1 MSGTLRTVR
10 RLGLAASLLLPL
22 CGARCDPAGKPEDDT
37 DTSTR
42 DSEALETGASDSRP
56 DSRPPDSRPDS
67 VPDSHT
73 DSSGPTETGDTA
85 PEANPCG
92 SSERSRAP
100 LGRVLLE
107 DAWAEIRYDLA
118 DGFMSAAAADT
129 DGDGCSE
136 IAFGVY
142 EDGYIDEEGAL
153 HTTLGVRIVPGP
165 VSDMVEIDANMSA
178 SVHGEEDHFTYKL
191 AVGDMDGDG
200 ARDDWL
206 VGAGN
211 WRYLDDF
218 SGAVFLFPG
227 PLEGEFE
234 EEDAAV
240 TVWGDD
246 WVFTEALSAGDTDGD
261 GYDDLVVGYPILGEG
276 GSGLESGRVIVIR
289 GPLVEDLVATDADTI
304 IDSAEQDWE
313 AFGYQVSATGDLDG
327 NGTGDILVGAYAHD
341 GNRGAVYVFDGPAS
355 GQLTSDD
362 ADALLLGET
371 SHDRAGWRVSG
382 GGDVDGDGHDDILVG
397 AIEFNSDAGR
407 VYLVA
412 GPVSGTTSLA
422 DARAVFDSPSATTFL
437 GWGASISQDLDG
449 DGLADPAMGAPRLT
463 LSYTSIRGAAFVY
476 YGPVE
481 GQHDVED
488 ADTTFYSRTNPGGDF
503 DDAGEEL
510 VDLGDTDGDGYDD
523 LLIMASTTGPA
534 FLFRG
539 GPR

>member
-1 MSGTLRTVR
+1 
-10 RLGLAASLLLPL
+10 
-22 CGARCDPAGKPEDDT
+22 
-37 DTSTR
+37 
-42 DSEALETGASDSRP
+42 
-56 DSRPPDSRPDS
+56 
-67 VPDSHT
+67 
-73 DSSGPTETGDTA
+73 
-85 PEANPCG
+85 
-92 SSERSRAP
+92 
-100 LGRVLLE
+100 
-107 DAWAEIRYDLA
+107 
-118 DGFMSAAAADT
+118 
-129 DGDGCSE
+129 
-136 IAFGVY
+136 
-142 EDGYIDEEGAL
+142 
-153 HTTLGVRIVPGP
+153 
-165 VSDMVEIDANMSA
+165 MVEIDANMSA

-240 TVWGDD
+240 TVWGDEC
-246 WVFTEALSAGDTDGD
+246 VFSEDLSAGDTNDD
-261 GYDDLVVGYPILGEG
+261 GYDDLVVGYPVLDEDHT
-276 GSGLESGRVIVIR
+276 SREFGRVVVIR
-289 GPLVEDLVATDADTI
+289 GPLEADMVASDADI
-304 IDSAEQDWE
+304 VIESAEE
-313 AFGYQVSATGDLDG
+313 AWTGLGYQVSAEGDIDGDGQDDVVVGEYYDEGYTGVVRVLDNLTSGYWSTSDASGSLVGESG
-327 NGTGDILVGAYAHD
+327 NSNTGMYLSTGGDVNSDGYGDILVSAICYG
-341 GNRGAVYVFDGPAS
+341 GN
-355 GQLTSDD
+355 
-362 ADALLLGET
+362 
-371 SHDRAGWRVSG
+371 
-382 GGDVDGDGHDDILVG
+382 
-397 AIEFNSDAGR
+397 AGR
-407 VYLVA
+407 VYLVQ
-412 GPVSGTTSLA
+412 GPVSGHSSIDVA
-422 DARAVFDSPSATTFL
+422 DAIFDSNELEAGL
-437 GWGASISQDLDG
+437 GYGVSISQDLDG